1 MDLQSVEQLK
11 APLWRALRL
20 GVVMFL
26 VVASGL
32 LLTSLITTSH
42 GRAGVK
48 DMSASSLV
56 VPSPH

>member
-32 LLTSLITTSH
+32 LLSSLISTSQ
-42 GRAGVK
+42 GRAGPK
-48 DMSASSLV
+48 ELARSSV
-56 VPSPH
+56 VVHSPY

>member
-32 LLTSLITTSH
+32 LLSSLISSSH
-42 GRAGVK
+42 GRAGMK
-48 DMSASSLV
+48 DVPTSSV
-56 VPSPH
+56 VVHSPY